1 MSPTLHTS
9 PAWAWSH
16 EALALPDFVQA
27 VRGLVQRTQGLPL
40 SGWETSMRLSPQ
52 GHRHDRLLVGFDT
65 AGVAPARLHA
75 LIDGLHLPHEMANE
89 FLAALPQT
97 VQIMLA
103 VERSGHEVE
112 WRAYQSLNPDCALAS
127 AGLAMRGMKW
137 WPQRPTQDRQR
148 ITDYWRVPMSN
159 DRLQHLLDTC
169 PGVPDAAQPAYA
181 VLSETLRMALRLQPS
196 GLNPEFL
203 LACEQA
209 APRVSCCLRLYESG
223 LYGADLFALLD
234 NLLAQ
239 WNWLPAQRRAAL
251 QVLAQR
257 PLGWLAAGIDRHQQA
272 FLTVYC
278 EARREDASH
287 ALVNGNLHATA

>member
-1 MSPTLHTS
+1 MSQPLNAS
-9 PAWAWSH
+9 PVWAWSR
-16 EALALPDFVQA
+16 EALALPDFVHA
-27 VRGLVQRTQGLPL
+27 VRALVRLTQGLPL
-40 SGWETSMRLSPQ
+40 SGWETSMRLSPL
-52 GHRHDRLLVGFDT
+52 GNRSDRLLVGFDT
-65 AGVAPARLHA
+65 AGVAPARLQTLVHDLSLPPELA
-75 LIDGLHLPHEMANE
+75 DAFAASLHQA
-89 FLAALPQT
+89 

-103 VERSGHEVE
+103 VERADHHVE
-112 WRAYQSLNPDCALAS
+112 WRAYQTLHPDCVLSS

-137 WPQRPTQDRQR
+137 WPHDRTSQHQR

-159 DRLQHLLDTC
+159 DRLQALLDTC
-169 PGVPDAAQPAYA
+169 PGVPAVAQPAYA
-181 VLSETLRMALRLQPS
+181 VLSDTLRMALRRQLA

-203 LACEQA
+203 VACEQA

-223 LYGADLFALLD
+223 LYGADLFPLLD
-234 NLLAQ
+234 RLLTQ
-239 WNWLPAQRRAAL
+239 WGWMSEQRRSAL
-251 QVLAQR
+251 QVLAKR